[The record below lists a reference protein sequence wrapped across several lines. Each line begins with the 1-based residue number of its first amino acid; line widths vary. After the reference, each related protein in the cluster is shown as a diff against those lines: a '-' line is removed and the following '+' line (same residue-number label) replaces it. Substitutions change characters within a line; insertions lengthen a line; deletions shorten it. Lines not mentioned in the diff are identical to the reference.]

1 MLSVIIAA
9 YRTKGLI
16 EENLERLKDFGD
28 PGDFEVIIAA
38 DEPDEE
44 LLSLIAEK
52 GLKASISSTRRGKW
66 RALNDAVKLANHP
79 YILFLDS
86 DTLIE
91 SLPENY
97 EEFDAVEIRKEVFRD
112 GFWSWLVNIDYMNM
126 FMAAKLAEK
135 LKGCLGLNGAAFIVR
150 KDVIQELGG
159 FNSTVTEDA
168 ELGVRMAFNGYRFG
182 TGGKALTKAPD
193 FAGWLRQRKRWAAGG
208 AEIVLNYFWNF
219 LKKPLLTLPALILIF
234 PALIGLIINLI
245 LPDNLGLKLAY
256 LLVPLIY
263 FLPTIFSTF
272 ILIAIHH
279 LYSLQNF
286 LQLAFTFIAW
296 CTFMAIA
303 ARKLRWGVNLPVL
316 LAMLPFYFLI
326 YSPLWTMLS
335 LTTFLRVLVMRLIG
349 KRYVPEDWAV

>member
-9 YRTKGLI
+9 YQTKGLI
-16 EENLERLKDFGD
+16 EENLKKLRNFGN
-28 PGDFEVIIAA
+28 FEIIIAA

-44 LLSLIAEK
+44 LLNLIKEK
-52 GLKASISSTRRGKW
+52 GLKASISSQRRGKW
-66 RALNDAVKLANHP
+66 RALNDAVKLASSP

-91 SLPENY
+91 ELPENY
-97 EEFDAVEIRKEVFRD
+97 AEFDAVEIRKEVFHD

-126 FMAAKLAEK
+126 YMAAKLAEK

-150 KDVIQELGG
+150 RDVIQELGG

-168 ELGVRMAFNGYRFG
+168 ELGVRIAFNGYRFG

-193 FAGWLRQRKRWAAGG
+193 FAGWLKQRKRWAAGG

-219 LKKPLLTLPALILIF
+219 LRKPLLTLPALILIF

-263 FLPTIFSTF
+263 FLPTTFSTV

-286 LQLAFTFIAW
+286 VQLVFTFLAW
-296 CTFMAIA
+296 CIFMALA
-303 ARKLRWGVNLPVL
+303 AKKLRWGVNLTML
-316 LAMLPFYFLI
+316 LIMLPLYFLV

-349 KRYVPEDWAV
+349 RRYVPEDWAV